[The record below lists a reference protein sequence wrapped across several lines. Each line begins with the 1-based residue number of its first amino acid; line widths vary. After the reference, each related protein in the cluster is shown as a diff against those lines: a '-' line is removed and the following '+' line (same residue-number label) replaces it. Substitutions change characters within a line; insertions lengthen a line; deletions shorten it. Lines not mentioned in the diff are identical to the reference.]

1 MLDEETYALFYYN
14 GHAVGYSEDIYLAT
28 IESSL
33 DEHDPTPLCQV
44 STALVRYWK

>member
-1 MLDEETYALFYYN
+1 VLDEETYALFYYN

-44 STALVRYWK
+44 STALVRY